1 MAEIF
6 ESPRRLGGCGKVG
19 NDPRSDRFT
28 ANHTMKHFV
37 FSIVALSI
45 ASASADEAQKAKLME
60 VGKASF
66 ATCSACHGADGQ
78 GLAVG
83 DKKMAPSLAGS
94 KIVNGNPAV
103 FALSVL
109 KGIQKDPANLEIL
122 GMMAPLEMAL
132 DDEKL
137 AGVMTYVR
145 NSFGNSGSVVTTEDA
160 KKFREQFKD
169 IKAPVLRAELEK
181 TAAAH
186 K

>member
-1 MAEIF
+1 
-6 ESPRRLGGCGKVG
+6 
-19 NDPRSDRFT
+19 
-28 ANHTMKHFV
+28 MKHLV

-45 ASASADEAQKAKLME
+45 ASAPADEAQKAKLME
-60 VGKASF
+60 VGKANF
-66 ATCSACHGADGQ
+66 ATCMACHGADGQ

-94 KIVNGNPAV
+94 KVATGDPAV

-109 KGIQKDPANLEIL
+109 KGIQKDPTNLQIL
-122 GMMAPLEMAL
+122 GIMAPLEMAL

-145 NSFGNSGSVVTTEDA
+145 NSFGNTASVVTAEDA

>member
-1 MAEIF
+1 MIKYLVLPLLAA
-6 ESPRRLGGCGKVG
+6 SVLG
-19 NDPRSDRFT
+19 
-28 ANHTMKHFV
+28 
-37 FSIVALSI
+37 
-45 ASASADEAQKAKLME
+45 ASADEAQKAKLIE
-60 VGKASF
+60 TGKANF
-66 ATCSACHGADGQ
+66 ATCMACHGADGQ

-94 KIVNGNPAV
+94 AIVTGDPAV

-109 KGIQKDPANLEIL
+109 KGIQKDPANVQIL

-145 NSFGNSGSVVTTEDA
+145 NSFGNSASVVTPEEA
-160 KKFREQFKD
+160 KAFRERFKD

-181 TAAAH
+181 TVAAH